1 LNSCDHKACKTFM
14 DCSDPPKGFFMVVSA
29 PSGTGKTSICREF
42 MRLCPDVR
50 FSVSYTTRPSRPGE
64 REGVDYHFIS
74 EASFRE
80 RIGQNAFAEWTENY
94 GYLYGTS
101 IHSMRHSIDSGC
113 NLLLDLEPGG
123 AGALKKNYPGGVFV
137 FILPPSIDDLKQRLS
152 KRGETPEVIRTRLH
166 KVMDEIK
173 EVIWYDYIIINDN
186 FDHAVNCLRSIYIA
200 EMSRRERLAVR
211 LKPFLAN

>member
-1 LNSCDHKACKTFM
+1 LSRCDRKAVATPM
-14 DCSDPPKGFFMVVSA
+14 DRGGPATGFFIVVSA

-42 MRLCPDVR
+42 MRLCPDVS
-50 FSVSYTTRPSRPGE
+50 FSVSHTTRLPRPGE

-80 RIGQNAFAEWTENY
+80 QIRQGAFAEWTENY
-94 GYLYGTS
+94 GHLYGTS
-101 IHSMRHSIDSGC
+101 VHSMRHFIERGC

-137 FILPPSIDDLKQRLS
+137 FILPPSIDDLRQRLS
-152 KRGETPEVIRTRLH
+152 KRGETPEVIRKRLH